1 MPVCANK
8 GCGKTFKEADN
19 SDTACEYHSGAPVFH
34 EGLKSWS
41 CCSKKVTDFDDFL
54 KVRYDSIRKAVEIA
68 ACIHTET
75 FKIPPCTVGRHST
88 AAPEQPK
95 ALQESTPA
103 PSSVSKDGTESYGT
117 PSAVAAEQFI
127 PAAAEN
133 KPVVKEEDLHDAAD
147 AVITPGTKCK
157 RRACGYEYVDA
168 QSRDQE
174 CVFHPGEPV
183 FHEGSKGYSCCS
195 RKVLEFD
202 EFLKIKGCKTG
213 KHRFTDALVRAT
225 LTSTSSAVILLTQQH
240 QNEVPQKVEC
250 RHDWYQT
257 PQSVIISIFAK
268 KVNKERTT
276 VAFAKN
282 ELKVDVHFLDGKM
295 FQFHT
300 PLSQPIDPEASKF
313 EILSTKIELALKKA
327 NGISWA
333 SIEPNTN
340 VMVWT
345 TFGTTGTVGTVGGK
359 EAIVAQDVPIHLLTK

>member
-1 MPVCANK
+1 MPVCTNK
-8 GCGKTFKEADN
+8 GCGKTFNEADN

-54 KVRYDSIRKAVEIA
+54 K
-68 ACIHTET
+68 
-75 FKIPPCTVGRHST
+75 IPPCTVGRHST

-95 ALQESTPA
+95 PVQESTPA
-103 PSSVSKDGTESYGT
+103 PSSVGKDGTESYGT
-117 PSAVAAEQFI
+117 PAVVAAEQFV
-127 PAAAEN
+127 PAAADN

-147 AVITPGTKCK
+147 DVITPGTKCK
-157 RRACGYEYVDA
+157 RRACGHEYVDA

-213 KHRFTDALVRAT
+213 KHRFTDVL
-225 LTSTSSAVILLTQQH
+225 
-240 QNEVPQKVEC
+240 EVPEKVEC

-268 KVNKERTT
+268 KVNKEKTSVT
-276 VAFAKN
+276 FAKN

-359 EAIVAQDVPIHLLTK
+359 EAIVAQDVPLHLLTK